1 MNVDSKL
8 NNIEI
13 DFETADRIVVAV
25 MVDQYNNLKQQIKEQ
40 KTIENPP
47 DSQKDL
53 FENPPDYQKED
64 LENNEKLL
72 DAVITIL
79 KHYSVCSEWPEELKD
94 E

>member
-47 DSQKDL
+47 D
-53 FENPPDYQKED
+53 YQKED

-79 KHYSVCSEWPEELKD
+79 KYYSVYSEWPEELKD